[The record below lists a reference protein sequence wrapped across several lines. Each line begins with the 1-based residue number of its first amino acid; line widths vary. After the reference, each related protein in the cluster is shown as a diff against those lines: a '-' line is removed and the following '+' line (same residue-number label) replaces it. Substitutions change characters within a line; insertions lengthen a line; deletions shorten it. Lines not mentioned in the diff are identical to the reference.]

1 MFRLVFSLAIVFTAV
16 VAQAQQS
23 KPDVGQTLRSYRNLD
38 VEVEHMRKL
47 EEAFTLEDGPL
58 SVTINSGYLIPVFS

>member
-1 MFRLVFSLAIVFTAV
+1 M
-16 VAQAQQS
+16 QQS

-47 EEAFTLEDGPL
+47 EEAFTLEDGPFPSPSTAAISSL
-58 SVTINSGYLIPVFS
+58 SLWTIRR